1 MDEKKY
7 EDLEQRL
14 GRIEAALARLEA
26 SMVGPQTI
34 VAEVPA
40 LLAVATD
47 TVDRAVRGLAADGVD
62 VDARLRAVGR
72 LALTV
77 TDPQALTALDEV
89 LAHHGALLRVVRS
102 GLLEPKTLATMTKL
116 AEALAAASEG
126 APSIGLFGALRAAGT
141 PHVQKA
147 LGFAVTLASAF
158 GSALESA
165 PRQLK
170 EGTR

>member
-1 MDEKKY
+1 MDERKY

-14 GRIEAALARLEA
+14 ARIEAALARLEA
-26 SMVGPQTI
+26 SIAAPHEIANELPGLV
-34 VAEVPA
+34 
-40 LLAVATD
+40 AVATD
-47 TVDRAVRGLAADGVD
+47 TFDRAVKALAADGID
-62 VDARLRAVGR
+62 VDERVRAVGR
-72 LALTV
+72 LAATI

-116 AEALAAASEG
+116 AEALAQASEG
-126 APSIGLFGALRAAGT
+126 APAIGLFGALRAAGT

-158 GSALESA
+158 GRALEET

-170 EGTR
+170 EGSR